1 MKKYFKLIIV
11 MLIFVLC
18 VGGLTIRKKQI
29 MHDRLES
36 QVLLFETEFYNT
48 VLTAEEAVNDMDTV
62 ALKDCRDK
70 LTVLQEDIQLEQDEA
85 RDETVIA
92 LYSELNTMVSYY
104 SEMLLVI
111 SDVVNNPWNL
121 LTGMPDEVI
130 DNILQKL
137 KEHGD
142 KYNEYKQELE
152 IETSNHL
159 ENL

>member
-1 MKKYFKLIIV
+1 

-29 MHDRLES
+29 MHDRLEN
-36 QVLLFETEFYNT
+36 QVLLFEEELYNI
-48 VLTAEEAVNDMDTV
+48 VLNSEEAIDDMDTV
-62 ALKDCRDK
+62 TLKECRDR
-70 LTVLQEDIQLEQDEA
+70 LEILQDDIQFASDKA

-92 LYSELNTMVSYY
+92 MYSELNKMASYY

-137 KEHGD
+137 EEHGD

-152 IETSNHL
+152 LETSNYL
-159 ENL
+159 EDL

>member
-1 MKKYFKLIIV
+1 MKKYMKTIIV

-18 VGGLTIRKKQI
+18 AAGLTLRKKQI

-36 QVLLFETEFYNT
+36 QVLLFETEFYNI

-104 SEMLLVI
+104 SEMLLVV

-137 KEHGD
+137 EEHSD

>member
-1 MKKYFKLIIV
+1 

-18 VGGLTIRKKQI
+18 VGGLTLRKKQI
-29 MHDRLES
+29 MHDRLEN
-36 QVLLFETEFYNT
+36 QVSLFEEELYNI
-48 VLTAEEAVNDMDTV
+48 VLNSEEAIDDMDTV
-62 ALKDCRDK
+62 TLKECRDR
-70 LTVLQEDIQLEQDEA
+70 LEILQDDIQFASDKS

-92 LYSELNTMVSYY
+92 MYSELNKMASYY

-137 KEHGD
+137 EEHGD

-152 IETSNHL
+152 LETSNYL
-159 ENL
+159 EDL

>member
-1 MKKYFKLIIV
+1 

-18 VGGLTIRKKQI
+18 VGGLTLRKKQI
-29 MHDRLES
+29 MHDRLEN
-36 QVLLFETEFYNT
+36 QVSLFEEELYNI
-48 VLTAEEAVNDMDTV
+48 VLNSEEAIDDMDTV
-62 ALKDCRDK
+62 TLKDCRDR
-70 LTVLQEDIQLEQDEA
+70 LEILQDDIQFASDKS

-92 LYSELNTMVSYY
+92 MYSELNKMASYY

-137 KEHGD
+137 EEHGD

-152 IETSNHL
+152 LETSNYL
-159 ENL
+159 EDL

>member
-1 MKKYFKLIIV
+1 

-29 MHDRLES
+29 MHDRLEN
-36 QVLLFETEFYNT
+36 QVSLFEEELYNI
-48 VLTAEEAVNDMDTV
+48 VLNSEEAIDDMDTV
-62 ALKDCRDK
+62 TLKECRDR
-70 LTVLQEDIQLEQDEA
+70 LEILQDDIQFASDKA

-92 LYSELNTMVSYY
+92 MYSELNKMASYY

-137 KEHGD
+137 EEHGD

-152 IETSNHL
+152 LETSNYL
-159 ENL
+159 EDL

>member
-1 MKKYFKLIIV
+1 

-18 VGGLTIRKKQI
+18 VGGLTLRKKQI
-29 MHDRLES
+29 MHDRLEN
-36 QVLLFETEFYNT
+36 QVLLFEEELYNI
-48 VLTAEEAVNDMDTV
+48 VLNSEEAIDDMDTV
-62 ALKDCRDK
+62 TLKECRDR
-70 LTVLQEDIQLEQDEA
+70 LEILQDDIQFASDKS

-92 LYSELNTMVSYY
+92 MYSELNKMASYY

-137 KEHGD
+137 EEHGD

-152 IETSNHL
+152 LETSNYL
-159 ENL
+159 EDL

>member
-1 MKKYFKLIIV
+1 

-29 MHDRLES
+29 MHDRLEN
-36 QVLLFETEFYNT
+36 QVSLFEEELYNI
-48 VLTAEEAVNDMDTV
+48 VLNSEEAIDDMDTV
-62 ALKDCRDK
+62 TLKDCRDR
-70 LTVLQEDIQLEQDEA
+70 LEILQDDIQFASDKS

-92 LYSELNTMVSYY
+92 MYSELNKMASYY

-137 KEHGD
+137 EEHGD

-152 IETSNHL
+152 LETSNYL
-159 ENL
+159 EDL

>member
-1 MKKYFKLIIV
+1 

-29 MHDRLES
+29 MHDRLEN
-36 QVLLFETEFYNT
+36 QVSLFEEELYNI
-48 VLTAEEAVNDMDTV
+48 VLNSEEAIDDMDTV
-62 ALKDCRDK
+62 TLKECRDR
-70 LTVLQEDIQLEQDEA
+70 LEILQDDIQFASDKS

-92 LYSELNTMVSYY
+92 MYSELNKMASYY

-137 KEHGD
+137 EEHGD

-152 IETSNHL
+152 LETSNYL
-159 ENL
+159 EEL

>member
-1 MKKYFKLIIV
+1 MKKYMKTIIV

-18 VGGLTIRKKQI
+18 VGGLTLRKKQI
-29 MHDRLES
+29 MHDRLEN
-36 QVLLFETEFYNT
+36 QVSLFEEELYNT
-48 VLTAEEAVNDMDTV
+48 VLNSEEAINDMDTV
-62 ALKDCRDK
+62 TLKECRDR
-70 LTVLQEDIQLEQDEA
+70 LEMLQDDIQLASDKS

-92 LYSELNTMVSYY
+92 MYSELNKMVSYY

-137 KEHGD
+137 EEHGD

-152 IETSNHL
+152 LETSNYL
-159 ENL
+159 EDL

>member
-1 MKKYFKLIIV
+1 MKKYMKLIAAI
-11 MLIFVLC
+11 LILVLC
-18 VGGLTIRKKQI
+18 VGGLAIRRKQI
-29 MHDRLES
+29 MHEKLEN
-36 QVLLFETEFYNT
+36 QVLLFEEELYSV
-48 VLTAEEAVNDMDTV
+48 VLDSEEAINDMDTV
-62 ALKDCRDK
+62 ALKDCRDR
-70 LTVLQEDIQLEQDEA
+70 LGILQDDIQFALDEEHN
-85 RDETVIA
+85 ETAIA

-137 KEHGD
+137 EEHGN

-152 IETSNHL
+152 LETTNYL
-159 ENL
+159 EEL

>member
-1 MKKYFKLIIV
+1 

-29 MHDRLES
+29 MHDRLEN
-36 QVLLFETEFYNT
+36 QVSLFEEELYNI
-48 VLTAEEAVNDMDTV
+48 VLNSEEAIDDMDTV
-62 ALKDCRDK
+62 TLKECRDR
-70 LTVLQEDIQLEQDEA
+70 LEILQDDIQFASDKS

-92 LYSELNTMVSYY
+92 MYSELNKMASYY

-137 KEHGD
+137 EEHGD

-152 IETSNHL
+152 LETSNYL
-159 ENL
+159 EDL